1 MSRTTVKLSARDYN
15 RAISPDK
22 LNSQAQTSSNKNLVI
37 NGGMTVAQRS
47 SSAVAVSDGS
57 NEDYQTLDRFFFK
70 YANSA
75 GGACNINQ
83 DTDVPSGYGFTKSY
97 KVDVTTADTSIAT
110 NHMISIGY
118 RTEAQ
123 DIANCGWVHTSS
135 SSYMTLS
142 FWAKS
147 VKAGTYCVSIS
158 AEDSSS
164 TRKFVKEYTLVSN
177 TWKKVEITFP
187 GESGV
192 TVNNDT
198 GVGLDIRWTLQV
210 GTDRDNATNNTWNS
224 ADTSIGTSNQV
235 NFFDSTSNNF
245 FLTGVQLE
253 VGDKVTDFEHE
264 PFETTLQKCQRYF
277 CRTYP
282 YGTATGTADTSHGAI
297 MTSISGSQT
306 YASAGNFNFPVEM
319 RAAPSVT
326 VYSTYNANTTG
337 KVTADA
343 TDGNGTVFGIAA
355 SRCFIIRNDDN
366 SGTGANVFMRAHA
379 IAAAEL

>member
-1 MSRTTVKLSARDYN
+1 MSKAAELAALIANVN
-15 RAISPDK
+15 
-22 LNSQAQTSSNKNLVI
+22 NGSSLANKNLII

-57 NEDYQTLDRFFFK
+57 NEDYQTIDRFFFK

-75 GGACNINQ
+75 GGACNISQ
-83 DTDVPSGYGFTKSY
+83 DTDVPSGYGFTNSY
-97 KVDVTTADTSIAT
+97 KVDVTTADTSISAT
-110 NHMISIGY
+110 HMISIGY
-118 RTEAQ
+118 RPEAQ

-164 TRKFVKEYTLVSN
+164 TRKFVKEYTLVAN

-210 GTDRDNATNNTWNS
+210 GTDRDNATDNTWNS
-224 ADTSIGTSNQV
+224 SDTSIGTSNQV

-245 FLTGVQLE
+245 FLTGVMLE
-253 VGDKVTDFEHE
+253 VGEKASPHFEHE
-264 PFETTLQKCQRYF
+264 PYGTTLAKCQRYF
-277 CRTYP
+277 EKSFNQGQTPAQNKQTTNGSLVTSGVSTSANTLLGHINFAVVKRALPTMTTYNP
-282 YGTATGTADTSHGAI
+282 YAADSGWSQSGAGDYTQSIYVLGTSSMAVRVNEAPSTASANMLIDWTADS
-297 MTSISGSQT
+297 
-306 YASAGNFNFPVEM
+306 
-319 RAAPSVT
+319 
-326 VYSTYNANTTG
+326 
-337 KVTADA
+337 
-343 TDGNGTVFGIAA
+343 
-355 SRCFIIRNDDN
+355 
-366 SGTGANVFMRAHA
+366 
-379 IAAAEL
+379 EL